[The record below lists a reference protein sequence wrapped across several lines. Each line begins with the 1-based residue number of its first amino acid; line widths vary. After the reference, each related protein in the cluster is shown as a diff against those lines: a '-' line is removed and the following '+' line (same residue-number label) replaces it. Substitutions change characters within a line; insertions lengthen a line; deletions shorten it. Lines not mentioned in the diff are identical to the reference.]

1 MTILND
7 IKKYF
12 KRRNITVR
20 NDWINIKFAKGRS
33 VNILLSNG
41 VIRLH
46 AGIVTDQYQIQK
58 QYKDLIGYKSD
69 AVIKRIK
76 QIIEEIELYPFILG
90 EDVKFKDGSIN
101 AGKLIGV
108 CKGRYMVKTCQQTHI
123 IRRKQLLKILVR
135 NEMEN
140 ED

>member
-1 MTILND
+1 MSIFED

-20 NDWINIKFAKGRS
+20 SDWINIKFAKGRS

-46 AGIVTDQYQIQK
+46 AGISTEQYQFQK
-58 QYKDLIGYKSD
+58 QYKDLVGYKSD

-101 AGKLIGV
+101 AGKLVGV
-108 CKGRYMVKTCQQTHI
+108 NNGKYLVRTCKGSYT
-123 IRRKQLLKILVR
+123 IRRKQLIKILVR